1 METEHDAIL
10 GRVAIVMRR
19 TFRLSESV
27 EIDRR
32 TTSTDI
38 AGWDSLSHALLI
50 MGIEKEFD
58 LTLPFD
64 KMYDLANV
72 GELVDLIRS
81 IPAQQL

>member
-1 METEHDAIL
+1 MEAERDETF
-10 GRVAIVMRR
+10 GRVTVVMRR
-19 TFRLSESV
+19 TFRLPQNV
-27 EIDRR
+27 EIERG
-32 TTSTDI
+32 TTSADV

-50 MGIEKEFD
+50 MGIEEEFG

-81 IPAQQL
+81 LQGAG